1 MNSDKDLLN
10 DALKEIESLRQE
22 IARLNRHNTA
32 LHHSLEQYRQFHDDL
47 PLCYLELDE
56 NGCFNEINTAFLNL
70 LGHTKENVIGHNFSE
85 FLDTE
90 EDRAYH
96 FYSFPIFK
104 ETGAITNVQW
114 QFKSANG
121 EINTAVMHSRARYD
135 ADNNFLNGHGIL
147 VKISKGTAKDSE
159 WLSKDVESLLSPRE
173 MQVFGM
179 LGKGGRTKEIA
190 EHLNLSSKT
199 VENFRENIK
208 RKLDIQSAQELVRF
222 AIEWVHR

>member
-22 IARLNRHNTA
+22 IARLNRQNSA
-32 LHHSLEQYRQFHDDL
+32 LSQSLEQYRQFHDDL

-56 NGCFNEINTAFLNL
+56 SGSFNEINTAFLNL
-70 LGHTKENVIGHNFSE
+70 LGYAKEDVIGRNFSD
-85 FLDTE
+85 FLATE

-96 FYSFPIFK
+96 YYSFPIFK
-104 ETGAITNVQW
+104 ETGAITNVRW

-121 EINTAVMHSRARYD
+121 EVNTAVMHSRARYD

-147 VKISKGTAKDSE
+147 VKISKGTAEESE
-159 WLSKDVESLLSPRE
+159 RLSIDVESILSPRE
-173 MQVFGM
+173 HQVFEM
-179 LGKGGRTKEIA
+179 LGKGARSKEIA
-190 EHLNLSSKT
+190 ETLNISTKT

-208 RKLDIQSAQELVRF
+208 RKLNLQSAPELIRF